1 MKYVNLIKTLREIQ
15 DHIPVNM
22 TSNEDTVAPYFS
34 NAERLYIQQ
43 LIGKAQF
50 DALSE
55 AYKTAEYHLEAIG
68 DEEIRRAIFICQKV
82 ISNLGYYLAMPVLAV
97 SVGVS
102 GIQVLSNEQ
111 TKQAFQWQVEDLKD
125 SILELGFSA
134 IEELLAFL
142 VESPDKFPEYI
153 ASEEFAQQESVLIRT
168 ASEFSKY
175 YNIGNSR
182 FVLHS
187 INYLQKRVE
196 DQLITPLI
204 SRHLLEALK
213 EDGLSAEMKDL
224 ANNYVKPGLALMT
237 IAKAMVERVIIL
249 ENGRAQINFKGTYAN
264 MKETAIPSQQQLRET
279 VDQLTADANNYLQS
293 GKEYI
298 SANLKAFP
306 AFVPPPVRR
315 RFKVNNDKTKG
326 IFGV

>member
-34 NAERLYIQQ
+34 NAERLYILQ

-50 DALSE
+50 EVLCE
-55 AYKTAEYHLEAIG
+55 AYTSADYNLEEIV
-68 DEEIRRAIFICQKV
+68 DEEIRHAIFICQKV
-82 ISNLGYYLAMPVLAV
+82 ISNLGYYQAMPVLAV

-102 GIQVLSNEQ
+102 GIQVLSNDQ
-111 TKQAFQWQVEDLKD
+111 TKQAFQWQVEDLKN
-125 SILELGFSA
+125 SILDLGFSA
-134 IEELLAFL
+134 IEELLASL

-153 ASEEFAQQESVLIRT
+153 ASEQFAKQESVLIRT
-168 ASEFSKY
+168 ASEFSTY
-175 YNIGNSR
+175 YNINDSR

-196 DQLITPLI
+196 DQLIAPLI
-204 SRHLLEALK
+204 SRSLLEALK
-213 EDGLSAEMKDL
+213 NEELSAEMQDL
-224 ANNYVKPGLALMT
+224 ADNYIKPGLALLT
-237 IAKAMVERVIIL
+237 IAKAMVERVIVL

-279 VDQLTADANNYLQS
+279 VDQLTEDANNYLQS

-298 SANLKAFP
+298 TANLTAFP

-315 RFKVNNDKTKG
+315 RFKINNDKTKG
-326 IFGV
+326 VFGV